1 MRRARLTF
9 PLIAAAAAV
18 ALVPAAA
25 SAKNLQ
31 AMRIC
36 GTDACVDVPEDQLD
50 IRLVEGGST
59 ALAPDRPEPWYRVR
73 VTVGGGGAHESW
85 QMAALPRSGYFS
97 TGRGAAHSWI
107 SMSTATAAAYRRL
120 TRGLPPI
127 PAGQLPLRV
136 ASSKPSNRTEPV
148 AAPADDQEG
157 GHEVAIA
164 GVIGGAVL
172 LVAVALSA
180 WRRRRPPAA

>member
-1 MRRARLTF
+1 MRRARLTY
-9 PLIAAAAAV
+9 PLIAVLVAA

-36 GTDACVDVPEDQLD
+36 GAAACIDVPKDQLD

-59 ALAPDRPEPWYRVR
+59 ALAPDRREPWYRVR
-73 VTVGGGGAHESW
+73 VTVGGGGGHESW
-85 QMAALPRSGYFS
+85 QLAALPRSGYFS

-107 SMSTATAAAYRRL
+107 SMPTPTATAYRRL
-120 TRGLPPI
+120 TRGLRPI
-127 PAGQLPLRV
+127 AAAQLPLRV
-136 ASSKPSNRTEPV
+136 ASSGPSNRTAPV
-148 AAPADDQEG
+148 AAPADDQGG
-157 GHEVAIA
+157 GHEVAVA

-172 LVAVALSA
+172 LGAVAFSA